1 MAGTEHAESKTPL
14 HGLLHNL
21 QPHHLPLQN
30 PGKPSYLS
38 TSWGAGSPI
47 PTRPQWSSDCCAPFR
62 PMRQSASPAITAQQP
77 HPQRSSGAAH
87 SHGGTAVAARTAE
100 AVAPSDAATGRIN
113 SKWPADKRPDA
124 EPMARS
130 SPESEDI
137 YTDLWLTGMPW
148 ATSSPPN
155 VENLELEMPVA
166 PAPLDALRSDDR
178 GSRDDDDE
186 EEEDGVVREA
196 TLFMHQN
203 QAASLGQ
210 QGKEPSGGSRVGFAP
225 QEPRVVHMSSETAVD
240 VRTASSRAEGERAAG
255 HVSGTQ
261 EAPPCRGAGT
271 PANTETAIASEKGL
285 PLPLGVSTSKCGQRD
300 DNSGVPE
307 GGQGCLGAETSIV
320 TRKPRQ
326 MTGPQADLSELGP
339 PLDDGAETVPGPAH
353 APHPP
358 PPPPPVAPRAAETT
372 APGALQENTH
382 LSLSISP
389 STPRTITQPTPHQ
402 KLSPSADKP
411 TAAAASLPVWAL
423 LPPALPGLDVTA
435 SPSYPQSGP
444 WPASSIDTVPADA
457 GGSNTTS
464 LAGSARNAAATT
476 SISNSPPTSPR
487 SAPSSTQAPTTAT
500 KSGTIDEAGDAEQAT
515 PITDLVGA
523 AMACGSRVSPSASG
537 PCPTG
542 QGNISGAQ
550 AESSP
555 SAPNFSPAASL
566 ASSGWTAEASKS
578 WTCAGGTFRNA
589 ADSKHDGADSLQAV
603 LREGPSSRDVRP
615 CEVSTSRGRS
625 DDGDGRRGG
634 GPGPSAR

>member
-1 MAGTEHAESKTPL
+1 M
-14 HGLLHNL
+14 
-21 QPHHLPLQN
+21 
-30 PGKPSYLS
+30 
-38 TSWGAGSPI
+38 
-47 PTRPQWSSDCCAPFR
+47 
-62 PMRQSASPAITAQQP
+62 
-77 HPQRSSGAAH
+77 
-87 SHGGTAVAARTAE
+87 AARTAE

-113 SKWPADKRPDA
+113 SKCPADKRPDA
-124 EPMARS
+124 EPTARS

-137 YTDLWLTGMPW
+137 YTDLWLTGIPW

-186 EEEDGVVREA
+186 EEDSVREA
-196 TLFMHQN
+196 TLFMHQE
-203 QAASLGQ
+203 QAASLV
-210 QGKEPSGGSRVGFAP
+210 QGKEPRGGSRVGFAP
-225 QEPRVVHMSSETAVD
+225 QEPPVVHMSSKTAVD
-240 VRTASSRAEGERAAG
+240 VRTATSRDGGERVAG

-261 EAPPCRGAGT
+261 EPPPCRGACT
-271 PANTETAIASEKGL
+271 PANTEGVIASEKGL
-285 PLPLGVSTSKCGQRD
+285 PVPLSVSTGKCGQRD
-300 DNSGVPE
+300 DSSGVPE
-307 GGQGCLGAETSIV
+307 GAPGCLGDGTSIV
-320 TRKPRQ
+320 TRKPGQ
-326 MTGPQADLSELGP
+326 MTGPQAGLSELGP
-339 PLDDGAETVPGPAH
+339 PLADGAETVPGPAH

-358 PPPPPVAPRAAETT
+358 PPPPPVATGAADTT

-382 LSLSISP
+382 LSPPISP
-389 STPRTITQPTPHQ
+389 STPPTITQPIPHQ
-402 KLSPSADKP
+402 KLSPNADKP
-411 TAAAASLPVWAL
+411 TAATASLPVWAL

-444 WPASSIDTVPADA
+444 RPASSIDTVPADA
-457 GGSNTTS
+457 GGSNTTA

-476 SISNSPPTSPR
+476 STSNSPSSSPR

-500 KSGTIDEAGDAEQAT
+500 KSGTTDGAGDAEQAA

-523 AMACGSRVSPSASG
+523 AMACGARVSPSASG

-542 QGNISGAQ
+542 QGKISGAQ

-555 SAPNFSPAASL
+555 SAPKLSPAASL

-578 WTCAGGTFRNA
+578 WTCAGGTSRNA
-589 ADSKHDGADSLQAV
+589 ADSKHDGTESLQGAV

-615 CEVSTSRGRS
+615 CEKVSTSRGRS
-625 DDGDGRRGG
+625 DDGDGRRGD